1 MNKKNQNVAY
11 FNALQLEIRILI
23 IKMKNKQEEKE
34 ISQIIKLK
42 KFYKKMYKDKNY
54 YSNIFLQLEIKNYVQ
69 LVTNKIINNKI
80 DNEENLN

>member
-11 FNALQLEIRILI
+11 FNALQLEIRIII